1 MLEALIA
8 SSAPPAGP
16 GHPNLRCSHGPD
28 WNQPNNSNFAILPAN
43 ENNTFL
49 IMDPTPILDT
59 RDICNIRCYG
69 DPQVGDD
76 MDEACGAPT
85 RRIERGT
92 AEFDRYMYSEN
103 G

>member
-1 MLEALIA
+1 MYVHVYTCHVANSII
-8 SSAPPAGP
+8 SAF
-16 GHPNLRCSHGPD
+16 
-28 WNQPNNSNFAILPAN
+28 NSNFAILPAN

-69 DPQVGDD
+69 DQQVGDD
-76 MDEACGAPT
+76 IDEACGAPI

-92 AEFDRYMYSEN
+92 TEFDGYSVFSH
-103 G
+103 GYLAI